1 MAILITACAC
11 FVLLFI
17 SIVSSSRI
25 RIPIEIKTFSN
36 ASKMNHFNELRLRPR
51 GYFGLLDHKRMLKS
65 YYHSSDD
72 GASSFSNQIQKLNP
86 ETPKN
91 YEEISVDFY
100 LKDKESVF
108 KFLLNN
114 APIPNHLLTNA
125 KFFEEAL
132 NRGYRSL
139 CLHLIQNT
147 EQKIEI
153 LKENGENLLVKII
166 EKGMSE
172 LFGVLLTK
180 RKTETLKAFDVADAP
195 SGQTPLLAAIK
206 YADRLAIYYL
216 SSENKSNQN

>member
-1 MAILITACAC
+1 MAILITASL
-11 FVLLFI
+11 VLIFI

-25 RIPIEIKTFSN
+25 RIPVAINFFSN
-36 ASKMNHFNELRLRPR
+36 ALKNDFIKNELRFRPR
-51 GYFGLLDHKRMLKS
+51 NFFGLLDNKRMLNS
-65 YYHSSDD
+65 HYHSSDD
-72 GASSFSNQIQKLNP
+72 TSSFFDQKPNP
-86 ETPKN
+86 ETSKS
-91 YEEISVDFY
+91 YEEISIDFY
-100 LKDKESVF
+100 LKDKENVS

-114 APIPNHLLTNA
+114 TPIPNHLLINS

-147 EQKIEI
+147 EQKFEI

-180 RKTETLKAFDVADAP
+180 RKAETLKAFDVVDSI
-195 SGQTPLLAAIK
+195 SGQTPLLVAIN
-206 YADRLAIYYL
+206 YGDRLAIYYL
-216 SSENKSNQN
+216 ISEKNEKQIS